1 MRLIK
6 INRLIRKLLFLW
18 IFSTVCFAQQPTI
31 KSINPVL
38 ANKKLA
44 IDLHFQNLLREE
56 LIDGLASGM
65 SRSVNFNFVLLTKD
79 GKKIQDYR
87 RVVRLKYDVWED
99 IYIITNRIQ
108 KKQFKSFNKF
118 NRFLN
123 DSLRIVL
130 GPIKRLDK
138 NKELLVQMFFVT
150 ENISEKQKTKL
161 KYWIDDQARLSNK
174 TDKTGDQSGFSINL
188 SGLISLF
195 TTQDNIEDSIHKNSS
210 SFSINSLKT
219 DENTSK

>member
-1 MRLIK
+1 MRLK
-6 INRLIRKLLFLW
+6 KLIGKLVFMWFL
-18 IFSTVCFAQQPTI
+18 SSVCFAQQPTI

-44 IDLHFQNLLREE
+44 VDLHFQNLLSEE

-65 SRSVNFNFVLLTKD
+65 SRSVNFNFLLLTQD

-87 RVVRLKYDVWED
+87 RVVKLKYDVWED
-99 IYIITNRIQ
+99 IYILTNRIQ
-108 KKQFKSFNKF
+108 KKQFKSFAKF

-138 NKELLVQMFFVT
+138 NKALLVQMFFVP

-195 TTQDNIEDSIHKNSS
+195 TTQDNIEDSIHKNSP
-210 SFSINSLKT
+210 SFSINSLKK

>member
-1 MRLIK
+1 MRLK
-6 INRLIRKLLFLW
+6 KLIGKLLFMCFL
-18 IFSTVCFAQQPTI
+18 STVCFAQQPKI

-44 IDLHFQNLLREE
+44 VDLHFQNLLSEE

-65 SRSVNFNFVLLTKD
+65 SRSVNFNFLLLTQD
-79 GKKIQDYR
+79 GKKVQDYR
-87 RVVRLKYDVWED
+87 RVVKLKYDVWED
-99 IYIITNRIQ
+99 FYILTNRIQ
-108 KKQFKSFNKF
+108 KKQFKSFTKF

-138 NKELLVQMFFVT
+138 NKALLVQMFFVP

-174 TDKTGDQSGFSINL
+174 TDKTGNQSGFSINL

-195 TTQDNIEDSIHKNSS
+195 TTQDKIEDSIHKNSP
-210 SFSINSLKT
+210 SFSINTLKK